1 MYARFLAPAPS
12 VLCMAALI
20 QVLAHMLSPELPEAA
35 CIYVGKAIIGV
46 VMRAGD
52 ALGGMTP
59 QVRVASS
66 LCRAGLIL
74 MLCWLHFH
82 VVLDPDGRPKQ
93 A

>member
-59 QVRVASS
+59 QVRVPGAASPP
-66 LCRAGLIL
+66 CRAGLTS
-74 MLCWLHFH
+74 MSC
-82 VVLDPDGRPKQ
+82 
-93 A
+93 